1 MDLSEPVI
9 NEVRIIGSR
18 CGPFRPA
25 LEALAMGNVEVR
37 PMISEAYELSDGVR
51 ALQRAAEKGVMKVLL
66 HI

>member
-1 MDLSEPVI
+1 MDLSQPVI
-9 NEVRIIGSR
+9 NEVRIVGSR

-37 PMISEAYELSDGVR
+37 PMITEAYELSDGVR
-51 ALQRAAEKGVMKVLL
+51 ALQRATSPDVMKVLL